1 MMAWPSLL
9 SPYLETIESDLLGA
23 EGTRHPHHAW
33 RSGQSSFKPLGSPSK
48 PPGSVRTRV
57 DGQPGVKQAEIKK
70 GLEHFLPVPGKK
82 SRARDIR
89 IEGRQ
94 RAISEK
100 PKRLLLPNTVD

>member
-1 MMAWPSLL
+1 MEWLSLL
-9 SPYLETIESDLLGA
+9 CLSLQTIESNLLGA
-23 EGTRHPHHAW
+23 EGKRHPRQAW
-33 RSGQSSFKPLGSPSK
+33 LSEQSSFKPLASPSK

-82 SRARDIR
+82 SGACDIR
-89 IEGRQ
+89 IEGCQ

-100 PKRLLLPNTVD
+100 PQHLLLPNTAD